1 MIDSVL
7 ILLLSTCWMRW
18 TLNWDTQYRQMVARL
33 VRKQADQQT
42 NVQIFCTTFKPEI
55 IEEADSF
62 YRVTLKNEASRI
74 EKTTREEALE
84 FVHTRLSA
92 APTTEHPTN

>member
-1 MIDSVL
+1 MDAEL
-7 ILLLSTCWMRW
+7 
-18 TLNWDTQYRQMVARL
+18 DTQYRQMVARL

-92 APTTEHPTN
+92 APTTEHPTD